1 MPTEDVNAITNET
14 KLTVLIV
21 DDAPENIMVLDEI
34 LRADY
39 KVKAAN
45 SGERA
50 LKVIASEP
58 APDIVLLDVVM
69 PGLNGFEVCRQLKQ
83 DPRTQFIPVV
93 MVTSLSGLDDRVQ
106 ALEVGA
112 DDFLTKPVEPS
123 EVRARVRSLLR
134 LKKLHDQ
141 LQSSYEQLK
150 HLESMREN
158 LTHMIVHDM
167 RTPLTGIINGMIM
180 VRMLLDIEEG
190 TDADECQTIGEV
202 SAQTLLEMINGLLDI
217 TKMEAGEMKLDK
229 QPVEP
234 ASVIAAVEQS
244 MRPLAQGGS
253 LSLENA
259 TPAGLSVVPADA
271 ELLRRI
277 LVNLAGN
284 ALKFTP
290 PGGTVEIGADELEM
304 ETRFWVRDTGPGIP
318 PEYHSKIFEKFGQV
332 ESFTAKK
339 KLSTGLGLTFCKMAV
354 EAHGGR
360 VWLESELEKG
370 STFFFSLPRDV
381 PKGY

>member
-1 MPTEDVNAITNET
+1 VNAIADET
-14 KLTVLIV
+14 KFTVMIV

-45 SGERA
+45 NGERA
-50 LKVIASEP
+50 LKIVLSEP
-58 APDIVLLDVVM
+58 PPDIVLLDILM
-69 PGLNGFEVCRQLKQ
+69 PGMDGFEVCRRLKQ

-93 MVTSLSGLDDRVQ
+93 MVTSLHALEDRVR
-106 ALEVGA
+106 ALEAGA

-134 LKKLHDQ
+134 LKKMHDQ
-141 LQSSYEQLK
+141 LQSSYEQLQQ
-150 HLESMREN
+150 LETMREN
-158 LTHMIVHDM
+158 LTDMIVHDM
-167 RTPLTGIINGMIM
+167 RTPLTGIINGQMT
-180 VRMLLDIEEG
+180 VRMLLDIEAG
-190 TDADECQTIGEV
+190 TDADECQSIAEN

-217 TKMEAGEMKLDK
+217 TKMEAGEMKLNK
-229 QPVEP
+229 QSVEP
-234 ASVIAAVEQS
+234 SAVIAAVEQS
-244 MRPLAQGGS
+244 VRPLAKDGDLALQ
-253 LSLENA
+253 NA
-259 TPAGLSVVPADA
+259 VSSALAPVSADA
-271 ELLRRI
+271 EMLRRI

-290 PGGTVEIGADELEM
+290 PGGLVEIGAEDNEA

-318 PEYHSKIFEKFGQV
+318 ADYHSKIFEKFGQV
-332 ESFTAKK
+332 ESYTARK

-360 VWLESELEKG
+360 IGLESTLEQG
-370 STFFFSLPRDV
+370 STFFFTLPREAS
-381 PKGY
+381 KN